1 MINKLFDM
9 DIYCKSTEIESL
21 YFERSEKAGSAPY
34 LKGSKSGLFC
44 FIGILND
51 KASNSA
57 RCRGPPPSI
66 VLKMYIT

>member
-34 LKGSKSGLFC
+34 LKGSKSGFFC
-44 FIGILND
+44 FLGILND
-51 KASNSA
+51 KTSNPA
-57 RCRGPPPSI
+57 R
-66 VLKMYIT
+66 